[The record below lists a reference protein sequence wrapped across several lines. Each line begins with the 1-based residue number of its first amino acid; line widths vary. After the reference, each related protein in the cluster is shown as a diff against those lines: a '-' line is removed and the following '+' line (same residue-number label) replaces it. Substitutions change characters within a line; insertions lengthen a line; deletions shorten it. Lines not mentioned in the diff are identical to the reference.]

1 MPEVLPDVE
10 LPEPPDEHRPP
21 RLWGSGGAGGA
32 GGVVEETVA
41 GYIGMLLTCFAVAV
55 VLYSAYL
62 FVVPVYLL
70 GAYIYASWE
79 SRKTASK

>member
-41 GYIGMLLTCFAVAV
+41 GMLLTCFAVAV
-55 VLYSAYL
+55 VRAYL

-79 SRKTASK
+79 SLPRSEPQRG

>member
-32 GGVVEETVA
+32 VE

-55 VLYSAYL
+55 VRAYL

>member
-32 GGVVEETVA
+32 GGA
-41 GYIGMLLTCFAVAV
+41 GGGDRRRLHRGAPNLLRSGSRAIQR
-55 VLYSAYL
+55 
-62 FVVPVYLL
+62 VVPVYLL

>member
-1 MPEVLPDVE
+1 MPEV

-32 GGVVEETVA
+32 GGAVEETVA

-55 VLYSAYL
+55 VRAYL